1 MAGEEGVAVL
11 AACNG
16 VGEGASLTPQVISLL
31 NKQATADVPV
41 AVNHCPFDDDD
52 GEFASRAEV
61 PNPFSPEYEE
71 AVAEYYRRLSRSE
84 D

>member
-1 MAGEEGVAVL
+1 MKRFDSGVDINNMSPECGSVAGEEGVAVL

-31 NKQATADVPV
+31 NKQVTAAVPV

-52 GEFASRAEV
+52 GEF
-61 PNPFSPEYEE
+61 F
-71 AVAEYYRRLSRSE
+71 
-84 D
+84 